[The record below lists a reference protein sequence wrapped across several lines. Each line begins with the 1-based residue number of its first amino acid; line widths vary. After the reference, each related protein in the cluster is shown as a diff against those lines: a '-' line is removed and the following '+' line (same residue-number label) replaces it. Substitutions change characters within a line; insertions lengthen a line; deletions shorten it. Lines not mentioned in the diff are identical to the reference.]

1 MGLFS
6 ISEEENKYFN
16 DNNKYIEL
24 VSCPTGETFCSEHL
38 KFINE
43 RMSLSSTFWMNKNFP
58 QAIAELKVAFYK
70 TTEINS
76 PSCSPCVGLFRSTII
91 KSLEVM
97 QEDLRQMTTG
107 HFKAKR
113 HQSCYE
119 LVNSVLDE
127 LKQKTSNSETV

>member
-6 ISEEENKYFN
+6 ISAKENKYFS
-16 DNNKYIEL
+16 DNHEYIEL
-24 VSCPTGETFCSEHL
+24 VRCPNGESFCSEHL
-38 KFINE
+38 KLINE
-43 RMSLSSTFWMNKNFP
+43 KMNLSSTFWMNKNFP
-58 QAIAELKVAFYK
+58 QAIGELKVAFHK

-76 PSCSPCVGLFRSTII
+76 PSCLPCAELFRSTII

-113 HQSCYE
+113 HQSSYE
-119 LVNSVLDE
+119 LVTNVLSE
-127 LKQKTSNSETV
+127 LKQEMKNSEAV